1 MTLQMKVATL
11 ACTLLLAV
19 SAHAAEIDRAAANLP
34 GSEASFTQQFTPKGF
49 KTSQSESGTVIFG
62 TLPQM
67 RWSYSSPEQK
77 LFVFDGARSWFYI
90 PADKQVTVADLDS
103 ERRAEL
109 PFLIIGDPAA
119 RDRAF
124 VVKESTRGN
133 TVTATLQPKSG
144 AAMIRNVVV
153 SIDASTHSIR
163 SVSYTDREGNQTT
176 FAFSGFHK
184 RATPADLFHFNVPA
198 GVQVVQQ

>member
-1 MTLQMKVATL
+1 MFFLILT
-11 ACTLLLAV
+11 LAV
-19 SAHAAEIDRAAANLP
+19 SVNAAEVDRAAANLP
-34 GSEASFTQQFTPKGF
+34 GTEASFTQQFTPKGF
-49 KTSQSESGTVIFG
+49 KNSQSESGTVIFG
-62 TLPQM
+62 PLPQM
-67 RWSYSSPEQK
+67 RWSYARPEQK
-77 LFVFDGARSWFYI
+77 LFVFDGSRSWFYI
-90 PADKQVTVADLDS
+90 PADKQVTVADLDA

-124 VVKESTRGN
+124 VVRETTKGN
-133 TVTATLQPKSG
+133 LVTATLQPRSA

-153 SIDASTHSIR
+153 SIDAATHNIR

-176 FAFSGFHK
+176 FSFGGFHK
-184 RATPADLFHFNVPA
+184 RATSPDLFKFSVPA